1 MSYSVRPPFSWLWA
15 RGGQLS
21 LQVCF
26 VGGSGLQAS
35 LQHRIRHVWWARGNP
50 GNSLPCPSSSPK
62 RPRQPSFHLAEFFC
76 MRGHQHTMKCNSIS
90 LRSSVK
96 VIHPCSHH
104 YNRTFHHNR
113 KFPCAPPSH
122 SFPPHPCLG
131 LPWSVFCH
139 HRFGFGSHSLA
150 QSTALKVGWAHC
162 LNI

>member
-1 MSYSVRPPFSWLWA
+1 MSYSVRPHFSRPWA
-15 RGGQLS
+15 GGGGAAFLAAFLRWRFWAAGFSPGMYGGQ
-21 LQVCF
+21 
-26 VGGSGLQAS
+26 GAT
-35 LQHRIRHVWWARGNP
+35 RGTH
-50 GNSLPCPSSSPK
+50 CPSSSPK
-62 RPRQPSFHLAEFFC
+62 LPRQPSFHLAEFFC
-76 MRGHQHTMKCNSIS
+76 VRGHQHTMKCNSIS

-122 SFPPHPCLG
+122 SFPPHPRPG

-150 QSTALKVGWAHC
+150 QSTALKVGWAH
-162 LNI
+162 